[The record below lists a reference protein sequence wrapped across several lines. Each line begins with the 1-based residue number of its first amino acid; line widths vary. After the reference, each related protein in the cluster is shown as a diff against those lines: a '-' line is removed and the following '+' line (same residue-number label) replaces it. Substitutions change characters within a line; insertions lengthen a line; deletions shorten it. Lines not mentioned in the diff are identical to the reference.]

1 MKFLI
6 AGFGSIGRRHLRNL
20 QALGQ
25 EDIVL
30 YRSHRSTLED
40 DEIAHLPV
48 ETDLEKALAHKPD
61 GVIISNPT
69 ALHLDVAI
77 PAAEAGCHILM
88 EKPISHSMDDIPA
101 LEAALEQGG
110 GKMLVGFQFRFHP
123 GLQQAKKLL
132 DGGAIG
138 DLVSVRSHWGEYLPD
153 WHPWEDYRQSY
164 AGRKDLGGGV
174 VRTLCHPL
182 DYLRWLVG
190 ELESVWAFSGNL
202 GGLGINV
209 EDVSEIGLQFD
220 RGVLGSVHLDFCQ
233 RPPRHTLEMIGNQGT
248 LTWDNADG
256 GVRLYRAEKTEWED
270 FSVPDGFDRNDL
282 FLAEMRNFVNLIEG
296 TEEPV
301 CSFEDGKRAMELVLA
316 VCQSSRYHQ
325 WVELG

>member
-20 QALGQ
+20 LALGQ

-30 YRSHRSTLED
+30 YRSHRSTLDD
-40 DEIAHLPV
+40 DEIARFPV
-48 ETDLEKALAHKPD
+48 ETDLQKALAHKPD

-77 PAAEAGCHILM
+77 PAARAGCHILM
-88 EKPISHSMDDIPA
+88 EKPISHTLDDIPVLEKA
-101 LEAALEQGG
+101 LKEGG

-123 GLQQAKKLL
+123 GLRQAKQLL
-132 DGGAIG
+132 DDGAIG
-138 DLVSVRSHWGEYLPD
+138 DLISVRSHWGEYLPD

-190 ELESVWAFSGNL
+190 ELESVWALTGNL

-209 EDVSEIGLQFD
+209 EDVCEIGLQFD

-248 LTWDNADG
+248 ITWDNADG
-256 GVRLYRAEKTEWED
+256 GVRLYRAETAAWED
-270 FSVPDGFDRNDL
+270 FPVPDGFDRNDL
-282 FLAEMRNFVNLIEG
+282 FLAETRNFINMIAG
-296 TEEPV
+296 SEEPV
-301 CSFEDGKRAMELVLA
+301 CSFEDGKRAMDVVLA

-325 WVELG
+325 WVELD

>member
-30 YRSHRSTLED
+30 FRSHRSTLED

-48 ETDLEKALAHKPD
+48 ETDLGKALAHKPD

-77 PAAEAGCHILM
+77 PAAQAGCHILM
-88 EKPISHSMDDIPA
+88 EKPISNTMEGVDELKA
-101 LEAALEQGG
+101 TLKQGG

-123 GLQQAKKLL
+123 GLQQAKNLL

-190 ELESVWAFSGNL
+190 ELESAWAFSGNL

-248 LTWDNADG
+248 ITWDNATG
-256 GVRLYRAEKTEWED
+256 GTRVYRAEKAAWENFPAPND
-270 FSVPDGFDRNDL
+270 FDRNDL
-282 FLAEMRNFVNLIEG
+282 FLAEMRNFINMIAG
-296 TEEPV
+296 KEEPV
-301 CSFEDGKRAMELVLA
+301 CSFEDGVRAMEIVLA

-325 WVELG
+325 WIELD

>member
-20 QALGQ
+20 LALGE

-40 DEIAHLPV
+40 DEIARFPV
-48 ETDLEKALAHKPD
+48 ETDLQKALAHKPD

-77 PAAEAGCHILM
+77 PAAQAGCHILM
-88 EKPISHSMDDIPA
+88 EKPISHTMDEIPA
-101 LEAALEQGG
+101 LEKALQQGG
-110 GKMLVGFQFRFHP
+110 AKMLVGFQFRFHP
-123 GLQQAKKLL
+123 GLQQAKQLL
-132 DGGAIG
+132 EESAIG
-138 DLVSVRSHWGEYLPD
+138 DLISVRSHWGEYLPD

-190 ELESVWAFSGNL
+190 ELESVWAFTGNL

-248 LTWDNADG
+248 IIWDNASG
-256 GVRLYRAEKTEWED
+256 GVRLYRAEKTAWED
-270 FSVPDGFDRNDL
+270 LPAPEGFDRNDL
-282 FLAEMRNFVNLIEG
+282 FLAEMRNFINMIEG

-301 CSFEDGKRAMELVLA
+301 CSFADGKRAMEIVLA

-325 WVELG
+325 WVELD

>member
-20 QALGQ
+20 LALGE

-40 DEIAHLPV
+40 DEIARFPV
-48 ETDLEKALAHKPD
+48 ETDLQKALAHKPD

-77 PAAEAGCHILM
+77 PAAQAGCHILM
-88 EKPISHSMDDIPA
+88 EKPISHTMDEIPA
-101 LEAALEQGG
+101 LEKALQQGG
-110 GKMLVGFQFRFHP
+110 AKMLVGFQFRFHP
-123 GLQQAKKLL
+123 GLQQAKQLL
-132 DGGAIG
+132 EESAIG
-138 DLVSVRSHWGEYLPD
+138 DLISVRSHWGEYLPD

-190 ELESVWAFSGNL
+190 ELESVWAFTGNL

-233 RPPRHTLEMIGNQGT
+233 RPPAPYTGNDWQPGHH
-248 LTWDNADG
+248 
-256 GVRLYRAEKTEWED
+256 Y
-270 FSVPDGFDRNDL
+270 
-282 FLAEMRNFVNLIEG
+282 
-296 TEEPV
+296 
-301 CSFEDGKRAMELVLA
+301 
-316 VCQSSRYHQ
+316 
-325 WVELG
+325 LG

>member
-20 QALGQ
+20 LALGE

-30 YRSHRSTLED
+30 FRSHRSTLED
-40 DEIAHLPV
+40 DEIARFPV
-48 ETDLEKALAHKPD
+48 ETDLQKALAHKPD

-77 PAAEAGCHILM
+77 PAAQAGCHILM
-88 EKPISHSMDDIPA
+88 EKPISHTLDEIPA
-101 LEAALEQGG
+101 LEKALQQGG
-110 GKMLVGFQFRFHP
+110 AKMLVGFQFRFHP
-123 GLQQAKKLL
+123 GLRQAKQLL
-132 DGGAIG
+132 DEGAIG

-190 ELESVWAFSGNL
+190 EVESLWAFSGNL
-202 GGLGINV
+202 GRLDINV

-248 LTWDNADG
+248 ITWDNASG
-256 GVRLYRAEKTEWED
+256 GVRLYRAEKVAWED
-270 FSVPDGFDRNDL
+270 FPAPEGFDRNDL
-282 FLAEMRNFVNLIEG
+282 FLAETRNFINMIAG

-301 CSFEDGKRAMELVLA
+301 CSFEDGKRAMEIVLA

-325 WVELG
+325 WVELD

>member
-20 QALGQ
+20 LALGQ
-25 EDIVL
+25 DDIVL

-40 DEIAHLPV
+40 DEIARFPV
-48 ETDLEKALAHKPD
+48 ETDLQKALAHKPD

-77 PAAEAGCHILM
+77 PAARAGCHIMM
-88 EKPISHSMDDIPA
+88 EKPISHTMEGVSILEKA
-101 LEAALEQGG
+101 LQQRG
-110 GKMLVGFQFRFHP
+110 GKLLVGFQFRFHP
-123 GLQQAKKLL
+123 GLKLAKQFL
-132 DGGAIG
+132 DEGAIG

-164 AGRKDLGGGV
+164 SARKDLGGGV

-202 GGLGINV
+202 GGLEINV

-233 RPPRHTLEMIGNQGT
+233 RPARHTLEMIGNQGT
-248 LTWDNADG
+248 LCWDNANG
-256 GVRLYRAEKTEWED
+256 AIRLYRAANADWET
-270 FSVPDGFDRNDL
+270 FPAPDGFDRNDL
-282 FLAEMRNFVNLIEG
+282 FLAEMRNFINMIEG
-296 TEEPV
+296 KEEPV
-301 CSFEDGKRAMELVLA
+301 CSLEDGKRAMEIVLA
-316 VCQSSRYHQ
+316 VCQSSRYHH
-325 WVELG
+325 WVEF